1 MEKLINVI
9 NASFLKDYVKDTNI
23 TDISYNGHELFIF
36 DTIKGRKFAR
46 HVKEEE
52 VMVLLR
58 NVANLANAQFS
69 YRDTF
74 LDLSIG
80 KYRLS
85 AMHPAKSRYNE
96 KKAPSFALRIN
107 HDFLATN
114 PHYIDR
120 EISVILEQLLSTNK
134 TIIISGKTGVG
145 KTTLQKYLLM
155 KLKSATR
162 LVVIDNVLEL
172 GEVKKLNEDLDV
184 TLWQTNDADEEEIS
198 KYVKNALRFHPD
210 YIIIAESRGTEMNE
224 IYQSVI
230 TGHPNIL
237 TFHASSSAACYAR
250 LERLIKNT
258 TKEEIYEAFPIII
271 HLNKTEKNKGIVR
284 FIQQI
289 TMYNETTKSF
299 DILFEER

>member
-1 MEKLINVI
+1 MEKLVNVI
-9 NASFLKDYVKDTNI
+9 NASFLKDYVNDKNI

-36 DTIKGRKFAR
+36 DTVKGRRFAR
-46 HVKEEE
+46 TVTTEE

-107 HDFLATN
+107 HDFLSTN

-120 EISVILEQLLSTNK
+120 EITEILEELLMTNK

-145 KTTLQKYLLM
+145 KTTLQKYLLT

-172 GEVKKLNEDLDV
+172 GEVKKLNKALDV
-184 TLWQTNDADEEEIS
+184 TLWQTSETDEEEIGQ
-198 KYVKNALRFHPD
+198 YVKNALRFHPD

-224 IYQSVI
+224 VYQSVI
-230 TGHPNIL
+230 TGHPNII
-237 TFHASSSAACYAR
+237 TFHARSIAACYAR
-250 LERLIKNT
+250 LERLIKNAT
-258 TKEEIYEAFPIII
+258 LEEIYEAFPIII
-271 HLNKTEKNKGIVR
+271 HLDKTETNKRIVR
-284 FIQQI
+284 FIQEI
-289 TMYNETTKSF
+289 TLYNETTKKF
-299 DILFEER
+299 ETLFVER

>member
-9 NASFLKDYVKDTNI
+9 NASFLKDYVSDTNI
-23 TDISYNGHELFIF
+23 TDISYNGQELFIF
-36 DTIKGRKFAR
+36 DTVKGRKFAR
-46 HVKEEE
+46 TVNAEE

-85 AMHPAKSRYNE
+85 AMHPAKSRYDD

-107 HDFLATN
+107 HDFLADN

-120 EISVILEQLLSTNK
+120 EIAEILERLLRTNK

-145 KTTLQKYLLM
+145 KTTLQKYLLT
-155 KLKSATR
+155 KLRSATR

-172 GEVKKLNEDLDV
+172 GEVKKLNAALDV
-184 TLWQTNDADEEEIS
+184 TLWQTSETDEEEIG

-210 YIIIAESRGTEMNE
+210 YIIIAESRGNEMNE
-224 IYQSVI
+224 VYQSVI

-237 TFHASSSAACYAR
+237 TFHAQSSAACYSR
-250 LERLIKNT
+250 LERLVKNAT
-258 TKEEIYEAFPIII
+258 REEIHAAFPIII
-271 HLNKTEKNKGIVR
+271 HLAKTETNKRIVR
-284 FIQQI
+284 FIEEI
-289 TMYNETTKSF
+289 TVYDETTQKF
-299 DILFEER
+299 ETLFEER